1 MSRHEE
7 RINAITAVRT
17 AAESLRA
24 LGKVS
29 VERNIHTM
37 HADRLIGAVDLSSIQ
52 SDWNSVE
59 AYLDVLI
66 ATLNTARLS
75 VIDEAWDDK
84 VSSWHDSWHNDPKPE
99 PEPHGSR
106 DTFVPHP
113 DYCEACGNMLRLD
126 AECRCNGCGNG

>member
-29 VERNIHTM
+29 IERNIHTM

-59 AYLDVLI
+59 AHLDVLI

-84 VSSWHDSWHNDPKPE
+84 VSSWHNSWHNDPKPE
-99 PEPHGSR
+99 PDPDGDR
-106 DTFVPHP
+106 DYPGPEICPQCDHR
-113 DYCEACGNMLRLD
+113 LRLD
-126 AECRCNGCGNG
+126 SEGRCCACGYC